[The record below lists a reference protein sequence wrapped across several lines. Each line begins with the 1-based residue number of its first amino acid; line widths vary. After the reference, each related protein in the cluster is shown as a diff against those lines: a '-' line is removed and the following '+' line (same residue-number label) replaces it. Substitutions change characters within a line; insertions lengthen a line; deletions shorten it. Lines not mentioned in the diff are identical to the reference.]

1 MATNVPEPEPKPSLD
16 ADWQMRERYWSRKL
30 GRIRLG
36 AEPIEDQLA
45 KYRRVTWMLTAVP
58 LLLAAVIVGLFTAF
72 RRPDVG
78 GVLAL
83 VLFLPVFVVAWIDFG
98 LLRLRANRYLRERE
112 AYRNRSRQST
122 PGRT

>member
-1 MATNVPEPEPKPSLD
+1 MATNVPEPEPGPD
-16 ADWQMRERYWSRKL
+16 ADWQRRERYWRRKL

-36 AEPIEDQLA
+36 AEPIGDQVA

-58 LLLAAVIVGLFTAF
+58 LVLALIFVGLFTAF
-72 RRPDVG
+72 GRPDVG

-83 VLFLPVFVVAWIDFG
+83 VLFLPMIVVAWVDFG
-98 LLRLRANRYLRERE
+98 LLSLRAGRYLRELE
-112 AYRNRSRQST
+112 AQRGRRST